1 MAVNFHLIFFDRCNR
16 KVYCLF
22 FFTLL
27 CFLHNFLRLSL
38 LDKKRRR
45 NTFHF
50 AIMKRLYAA
59 NIMCLPIT
67 KTKNG
72 QKSAVCVATKQISYG
87 HWTIQSIRR
96 ASQIDQKLG
105 CRCVDNVNEDWIGWC
120 SCMYHEYRISIL
132 ACRLLCCCQVFNE
145 LFK

>member
-16 KVYCLF
+16 KVYCQF
-22 FFTLL
+22 FFPLL

-72 QKSAVCVATKQISYG
+72 QKSAVCVATKQISTG
-87 HWTIQSIRR
+87 HWTMYSIQR

-120 SCMYHEYRISIL
+120 SCMYNEYRISIL
-132 ACRLLCCCQVFNE
+132 ACRLLCCCQFFNE